1 MSTINNALS
10 ELAKKDSKVVIEA
23 ADVPKVKTRSP
34 WVWVAAGFSLSLAM
48 GGWAVSQGPSIESE
62 SVALNHQVEDAP
74 VSSREPATSS
84 IESPTKKL
92 TSTESQPS
100 MTRGTTEPSQSL
112 ASNSLQTVATTGKSS
127 AAPVVVNVK
136 NNQQTEDKKTQVQ
149 ASKERTSAKPSSPV
163 LLANVQST
171 SSKSTNSVVP
181 AVSKTAPKPADTV
194 SPQSAEPIESSI
206 VVEQVELTP
215 EQLAVNA
222 VGRAKKALDS
232 NNLEGALKGF
242 TEALRYTPRDEDV
255 RQKLAILYFGKG
267 DTRRAYELLQAG
279 IRLNND
285 SEALRL
291 GLSKLLVKADQAEAA
306 LSPLLHLPNNA
317 SKEYLAMRAALS
329 QKSQQETIAL
339 ESYQK
344 LTEIEQDN
352 ARWWLGLAIQQER
365 QFMFE
370 EAKQSY
376 QNALVRVGISSQS
389 QSFIRD
395 RLKVISDL
403 EDTNNAD

>member
-10 ELAKKDSKVVIEA
+10 ELAKKESKVAIEA
-23 ADVPKVKTRSP
+23 AEVPKVKTRSP

-48 GGWAVSQGPSIESE
+48 GGWAVSQGPSVESE
-62 SVALNHQVEDAP
+62 SVALTGSVNDEITSNEA
-74 VSSREPATSS
+74 VSASVLA
-84 IESPTKKL
+84 ESPTKKMVL
-92 TSTESQPS
+92 TESQPVS
-100 MTRGTTEPSQSL
+100 EKALDKADVSTLSVKPATVSVAASSEPVKANKDKVSV
-112 ASNSLQTVATTGKSS
+112 AKIADVPVATT
-127 AAPVVVNVK
+127 
-136 NNQQTEDKKTQVQ
+136 TQ
-149 ASKERTSAKPSSPV
+149 KPV
-163 LLANVQST
+163 LLASTKTTNTPANESVTQTKALAPEVTST
-171 SSKSTNSVVP
+171 SED
-181 AVSKTAPKPADTV
+181 TA
-194 SPQSAEPIESSI
+194 SGI

-215 EQLAVNA
+215 EQLAANA
-222 VGRAKKALDS
+222 IGRAKKALDA
-232 NNLEGALKGF
+232 NNLNGALQGF
-242 TEALRYTPRDEDV
+242 TEALRYTPRDEEV

-329 QKSQQETIAL
+329 QKAQQETIAL

-365 QFMFE
+365 QLMFE
-370 EAKQSY
+370 QAKQSY
-376 QNALVRVGISSQS
+376 QNALIRVGISSQS

-403 EDTNNAD
+403 EGTKNAN

>member
-10 ELAKKDSKVVIEA
+10 ELAKKESKVAIEA
-23 ADVPKVKTRSP
+23 AEVPKVKTRSP
-34 WVWVAAGFSLSLAM
+34 WIWVTAGFSLSLAM
-48 GGWAVSQGPSIESE
+48 GGWAVSQGPNVESE
-62 SVALNHQVEDAP
+62 PVALTSLVDDETTTNEAVSEP
-74 VSSREPATSS
+74 VLV
-84 IESPTKKL
+84 ESPTKKMVL
-92 TSTESQPS
+92 TESQPVS
-100 MTRGTTEPSQSL
+100 EKALDKADVSTSSVKPATVSVAASPEPVKANKDKVSVAKTADVPVTT
-112 ASNSLQTVATTGKSS
+112 TTQK
-127 AAPVVVNVK
+127 
-136 NNQQTEDKKTQVQ
+136 
-149 ASKERTSAKPSSPV
+149 PV
-163 LLANVQST
+163 LLAST
-171 SSKSTNSVVP
+171 KATNTQVKKSATQEQER
-181 AVSKTAPKPADTV
+181 APEAALTTEG
-194 SPQSAEPIESSI
+194 AATGI

-215 EQLAVNA
+215 EQLAANA
-222 VGRAKKALDS
+222 VGRAKKALDA
-232 NNLEGALKGF
+232 NNLNGALQGF
-242 TEALRYTPRDEDV
+242 TEALRYTPRDEEV

-329 QKSQQETIAL
+329 QKAQQETIAL

-365 QFMFE
+365 QLMFE
-370 EAKQSY
+370 QAKQSY

-395 RLKVISDL
+395 RLKVITDL
-403 EDTNNAD
+403 EGAKNAN

>member
-10 ELAKKDSKVVIEA
+10 ELAKKESKVAIEA
-23 ADVPKVKTRSP
+23 AEVPKVKTRSP
-34 WVWVAAGFSLSLAM
+34 WIWIAAGFSLSLAM
-48 GGWAVSQGPSIESE
+48 GGWAVSQGPIIESD
-62 SVALNHQVEDAP
+62 SVALNTQAGSNAQPEPV
-74 VSSREPATSS
+74 VSSTLSV
-84 IESPTKKL
+84 ESPTKKL
-92 TSTESQPS
+92 VVTEPQPS
-100 MTRGTTEPSQSL
+100 MVSVPSERAEHSL
-112 ASNSLQTVATTGKSS
+112 VKSS
-127 AAPVVVNVK
+127 PTTKPTVNSSVEPIAKNSKQPPQSSDKAVVAQRRSEQTRIEPV
-136 NNQQTEDKKTQVQ
+136 Q
-149 ASKERTSAKPSSPV
+149 PV
-163 LLANVQST
+163 LLASTQS
-171 SSKSTNSVVP
+171 
-181 AVSKTAPKPADTV
+181 TAPKV
-194 SPQSAEPIESSI
+194 SKHSAQAQSESVDLTSSSNSEESASGI
-206 VVEQVELTP
+206 VIKQVELTP
-215 EQLAVNA
+215 DQLAANA
-222 VGRAKKALDS
+222 IGRAKKALDS

-242 TEALRYTPRDEDV
+242 TEALRYTPRDEEV

-291 GLSKLLVKADQAEAA
+291 GLSKLLVKANQAEAA
-306 LSPLLHLPNNA
+306 LSPLLHLPENP

-329 QKSQQETIAL
+329 QKSQQEAVAL

-344 LTEIEQDN
+344 LVGLEQDN

-365 QFMFE
+365 QLMFE

-395 RLKVISDL
+395 RLKVITDL

>member
-10 ELAKKDSKVVIEA
+10 ELAKKESKVAIEA

-34 WVWVAAGFSLSLAM
+34 WIWVAAGFSLSLAM
-48 GGWAVSQGPSIESE
+48 GGWAVSQGPSIESK
-62 SVALNHQVEDAP
+62 SVALNHQNEDAP
-74 VSSREPATSS
+74 VSSREPAVSS

-100 MTRGTTEPSQSL
+100 MTSVTTEPSQSL
-112 ASNSLQTVATTGKSS
+112 ASNSPQTAATTGKSS
-127 AAPVVVNVK
+127 ADPVVANVK

-149 ASKERTSAKPSSPV
+149 AGKERTSAKPSSPI

-171 SSKSTNSVVP
+171 SSKSMNNVVP
-181 AVSKTAPKPADTV
+181 TTPKPADTV
-194 SPQSAEPIESSI
+194 SSQSVEPIESGI

-222 VGRAKKALDS
+222 IGRAKKALDS

-329 QKSQQETIAL
+329 QKSQQEAIAL

-344 LTEIEQDN
+344 LTVIEQDN

>member
-10 ELAKKDSKVVIEA
+10 ELAKKESKVAIEA
-23 ADVPKVKTRSP
+23 AEVPKVKTRSP
-34 WVWVAAGFSLSLAM
+34 WIWVTAGFSLSLAM
-48 GGWAVSQGPSIESE
+48 GGWAVSQGPSVESE
-62 SVALNHQVEDAP
+62 SVAL
-74 VSSREPATSS
+74 TSS
-84 IESPTKKL
+84 VDDETTTNGSVLGPVLVESPTKKMVL
-92 TSTESQPS
+92 TESQPVS
-100 MTRGTTEPSQSL
+100 EKALAKAGVSTSSVKPATAPVL
-112 ASNSLQTVATTGKSS
+112 ASSEPVKASQDKISVANTVD
-127 AAPVVVNVK
+127 APVV
-136 NNQQTEDKKTQVQ
+136 TTTKK
-149 ASKERTSAKPSSPV
+149 SV
-163 LLANVQST
+163 LLAST
-171 SSKSTNSVVP
+171 KATNTP
-181 AVSKTAPKPADTV
+181 ANESANQTKALAPEAGLTAEDTA
-194 SPQSAEPIESSI
+194 SGI

-215 EQLAVNA
+215 EQLAANA
-222 VGRAKKALDS
+222 VGRAKKALDA
-232 NNLEGALKGF
+232 NNLNGALQGF
-242 TEALRYTPRDEDV
+242 TEALRYTPRDEEV

-329 QKSQQETIAL
+329 QKAQQETIAL

-365 QFMFE
+365 QLMFE
-370 EAKQSY
+370 QAKQSY

-403 EDTNNAD
+403 EGTKNAN